1 MAAEI
6 NPEERRQGNVRKP
19 ILLNKIEG
27 CPDTIN
33 EAIIIPRE
41 DGVISVSDD
50 KTLRVWLKR
59 DSGQY
64 WPSICH
70 SMSSEAS
77 CVNYNPETRRLFVG
91 QDNGTISEFEITE
104 DYNRLIHRRD
114 YIAHQ
119 SRVTSVKFCL
129 SWESVLSCGKDKY
142 FMWHCSETGRRFCG
156 YQANAMCLCLE
167 YDEQSKYV
175 FIGDYSGQVAV
186 LKLKDSSFDFI
197 VTLKG
202 HAVSFLNFRR
212 DLSKTPAPGLSAL
225 RLLIGLGSIRCL
237 SWDPDKQLLF
247 SGSFD
252 QSVIVWDIGGRKGT
266 AFELQ
271 GHKDKVQ
278 GLAHSKSTRQL
289 LSGSDDCVLGIW
301 DMDIQRLETP
311 DWIESDVCQK
321 CDSPFFWNFRKMW
334 SDRKVGIR
342 QHHCRN
348 CGKAL
353 CNNCCSKL
361 STIPNMGYEYE
372 VRVCDSCFE
381 AITPEEKAPH
391 ATFHD
396 MKHSIVHM
404 HLDETRKILLT
415 TGKDRVMKLWD
426 MSLVLH

>member
-6 NPEERRQGNVRKP
+6 KEDEKKVGNVRKP
-19 ILLNKIEG
+19 VLLNKIEG

-33 EAIIIPRE
+33 EAIIIPKE

-70 SMSSEAS
+70 TMPSEAS
-77 CVNYNPETRRLFVG
+77 SVFYNSETRRLFVG
-91 QDNGTISEFEITE
+91 QDNGTITEFELTE

-114 YIAHQ
+114 FIAHQ
-119 SRVTSVKFCL
+119 SRVTGIRFSL
-129 SWESVLSCGKDKY
+129 SCEWVLSCGKDKY
-142 FMWHCSETGRRFCG
+142 FIWHCSETGRRLCG

-167 YDEQSKYV
+167 FDEQSKYAFV
-175 FIGDYSGQVAV
+175 GDYSGQISV
-186 LKLKDSSFDFI
+186 LKLKDNSFDHV

-202 HAVSFLNFRR
+202 HAVNFLSFRR
-212 DLSKTPAPGLSAL
+212 DLAKFPSPGLSAL
-225 RLLIGLGSIRCL
+225 RSLVGLGSIRCL
-237 SWDPDKQLLF
+237 SWDADNQLLF

-278 GLAHSKSTRQL
+278 GLVHSKTSRQL
-289 LSGSDDCVLGIW
+289 LTGSDDCVLGIW
-301 DMDIQRLETP
+301 DMVVKRLETP
-311 DWIESDVCQK
+311 DWAESDVCQK

-334 SDRKVGIR
+334 ADRKVGQR

-353 CNNCCSKL
+353 CQACCNQM
-361 STIPNMGYEYE
+361 STIPLMGYEYE
-372 VRVCDSCFE
+372 VRVCDECFQS
-381 AITPEEKAPH
+381 ITPEEKAPH

-396 MKHSIVHM
+396 LKHSIVHM
-404 HLDETRKILLT
+404 DLDASRKILLT